1 MANQLRNVR
10 IMGQYS
16 PEMGRLGMM
25 CGHAKYKPT
34 GKLSRICGRFRH
46 GSPRWMKQ
54 RTRLIVDG
62 LGQAA
67 MGSRVVQDK
76 AALGHR

>member
-1 MANQLRNVR
+1 
-10 IMGQYS
+10 
-16 PEMGRLGMM
+16 
-25 CGHAKYKPT
+25 
-34 GKLSRICGRFRH
+34 
-46 GSPRWMKQ
+46 MKQ

-76 AALGHR
+76 AALGRR